1 MTAPDGRLRVLTMID
16 YAGGDGGAERLAV
29 AVARQLPQDRFE
41 TWVCSTRSGP
51 DGGGEPDP
59 EDGVRYMSLERRT
72 KWDLPRLRRLA
83 DLMREQHFDVVHAH
97 MHGSNAWA
105 SVFGSVYRVP
115 VILAH
120 EHNWSYADDRMRILL
135 DRWFISKLA
144 TRFIAVSEA
153 NRETMMRLEHIP
165 AEKIVVLPTAYV
177 PHDVNRRLTLRAD
190 LGLPESALLVGV
202 AAYFRKEKAIDVLIR
217 AMAVVSRQIPDVH
230 LVIAGEGVCQPE
242 LERLVYELGLREH
255 VHFLGRRRDV
265 TSILDDVEVGAMSSD
280 WEGMPLFVFECM
292 ATHTPIVAT
301 NVGGLP
307 EIVQNGETGVLV
319 PPRDP
324 DALAAAISRLLTDP
338 PYRDRLADA
347 AGERLGQFT
356 IERLTD
362 RFAELYETLYNQ
374 ATGHRR
380 EPRSRVGA

>member
-1 MTAPDGRLRVLTMID
+1 MID
-16 YAGGDGGAERLAV
+16 YAAGGGGAERLA
-29 AVARQLPQDRFE
+29 AGLARSLPRDRFE

-59 EDGVRYMSLERRT
+59 RDGVRYMSLERRT

-83 DLMREQHFDVVHAH
+83 DLMREQRFDVVHAH

-105 SVFGSVYRVP
+105 SVFGSLYRVP

-135 DRWFISKLA
+135 DRWFISRLA

-165 AEKIVVLPTAYV
+165 DEKIIVLPTAYV
-177 PHDVNRRLTLRAD
+177 PHDINRPLDLRAD
-190 LGLPESALLVGV
+190 LGLPANSLLVGV
-202 AAYFRKEKAIDVLIR
+202 AAYFREEKALDVLIR
-217 AMAVVSRQIPDVH
+217 AMAIVTRQIPEAH
-230 LVIAGEGVCQPE
+230 LVIAGKGDCKAE
-242 LERLVYELGLREH
+242 LERLVDDLTLREH
-255 VHFLGRRRDV
+255 VHFLGSRRDV
-265 TSILDDVEVGAMSSD
+265 TSILDDVQLGAMSSD

-307 EIVQNGETGVLV
+307 EIVDNGETGVLV

-338 PYRDRLADA
+338 SYRDRLADA

-362 RFAELYETLYNQ
+362 RFAELYETLYER
-374 ATGHRR
+374 ATGHRG